1 MRRKI
6 FCAILAVVL
15 AFLCAGCRS
24 TPPTVE
30 AVEERFNENYDDILT
45 VVSFM
50 INSGHEDI
58 QIRDYSGTMYVDF
71 EWIDIT
77 DASVNSA
84 VERLLGSNLY
94 RYIFKSGNTIQFIQW
109 TGLQDIG
116 CGITYTINGID
127 LPEIQHMTEIV
138 PLSQDGWYYYVD
150 DYNEWRLQQTP

>member
-45 VVSFM
+45 IVSFM
-50 INSGHEDI
+50 INSGHTDI
-58 QIRDYSGTMYVDF
+58 QIRDCSGTMYVDF

-84 VERLLGSNLY
+84 VERLLGANLY
-94 RYIFKSGNTIQFIQW
+94 RYIFKNGNTIEFVQW
-109 TGLQDIG
+109 TGQQDIG
-116 CGITYTINGID
+116 CGIAYTINGID
-127 LPEIQHMTEIV
+127 LPDIQYTTEII
-138 PLSQDGWYYYVD
+138 PLAKDGW
-150 DYNEWRLQQTP
+150 